1 MRRRLLN
8 DVTSFD
14 QFDCKTVISAVKVPL
29 SLLLQCAFLWGMLGS
44 AIPLHAQLS
53 SLDYGR
59 DIRPILS
66 NKCFTCHGPDDAQRK
81 ADLRLDRREGIYS
94 KSASGSI
101 PIVPGDPEASEVIR
115 RIENADPSERMP
127 PPEANKQLTED
138 ERVKLTSWIKAGA
151 EYKQHWSFVAPTRPS
166 PPVVSDATW
175 VRNPIDAFVLARM
188 ELAGLRPSPEASRE
202 TLIRRLYLD
211 LIGLPPTLEQVDAFL
226 NDTNDNAYELLVDQ
240 LLASPHYGERM
251 AMDWLD
257 AARFADTN
265 GYHLDNGRDM
275 SRWRAWV
282 IDAFNRNM
290 PFDEFTI
297 DQIAG
302 DLLPNATPEQRI
314 ASGFNRNHMIN
325 FEGGA
330 IPAEYHT
337 AYIIDRVNTTGTVW
351 LGLTIGCAQC
361 HDHKFDPITQREFY
375 ELYAFF
381 HNVPEKGLDGSQGN
395 AAPVMQFPTPDQT
408 ERQRAL
414 EDQIAALQ
422 KNAQTQNSDEAAQ
435 KESASELQKREQ
447 ELKQLRRDIPSTMVM
462 EEMKEPR
469 ETFVLVRGQYDQ
481 IGTKVEAKTPDSLS
495 PFPTDA
501 PRNRL
506 GLANWL
512 VAPEQ
517 PLTSR
522 VIVNR
527 YWQMLFGVG
536 LVATAEDFGSQG
548 EQPTHPELL
557 DWLAC
562 EFQHSTQLGLAG
574 SSLEQWNIK
583 ALIKLLV
590 TSSTYRQQ
598 SLVTPDG
605 LRLDPHNHWLSR
617 GPRFRLQ
624 AEMIR
629 DQALAVSGLL
639 KHRIGGASVSPYQP
653 GDLWGEL
660 SSRSDS
666 SNWTAQFFVQSHGDD
681 LYRRS
686 MYTFWK
692 RTCPPV
698 QLSTF
703 DAPDRETCTVRR
715 ARTNTPL
722 QALVTLNDPTY
733 LEASRKL
740 AERILRDAPPDLDG
754 RLSYLFRMVTCRNPT
769 DRELTILTRIWEQQQ
784 SYYHRHSHLIEPLLS
799 IGESPVDKSVD
810 SLELASWTMVAS
822 GVLNLDETITRN

>member
-1 MRRRLLN
+1 MLAIAEPLRSE
-8 DVTSFD
+8 TS
-14 QFDCKTVISAVKVPL
+14 
-29 SLLLQCAFLWGMLGS
+29 
-44 AIPLHAQLS
+44 IP
-53 SLDYGR
+53 DYGR

-66 NKCFTCHGPDDAQRK
+66 NKCFACHGPDDAARQ
-81 ADLRLDRREGIYS
+81 ADLRLDRKEGIYS
-94 KSASGSI
+94 ETGSGAI
-101 PIVPGDPEASEVIR
+101 PVVPGDPQASELIR
-115 RIENADPSERMP
+115 RIESTDPSEHMP
-127 PPEANKQLTED
+127 PPEASKQLTDD
-138 ERVKLTSWIKAGA
+138 ERIKLVAWIRAGA
-151 EYKQHWSFVAPTRPS
+151 EFKQHWSFVAPTRPS
-166 PPVVSDATW
+166 LPTVSDASW
-175 VRNPIDAFVLARM
+175 SRNPIDNFALARM
-188 ELAGLRPSPEASRE
+188 EAAGLRPSPEASRE
-202 TLIRRLYLD
+202 TLVRRLYLD
-211 LIGLPPTLEQVDAFL
+211 LIGLPPTLAQVDAFL
-226 NDTNDNAYELLVDQ
+226 DNTNENAYELLVDQ
-240 LLASPHYGERM
+240 LLASPHFGERM

-282 IDAFNRNM
+282 IDAFNRNL

-302 DLLPNATPEQRI
+302 DLRPNATLEQRI

-330 IPAEYHT
+330 IPQEYHT

-375 ELYAFF
+375 QLYAFF
-381 HNVPEKGLDGSQGN
+381 HNVPEKGLDGNQGN
-395 AAPVMQFPTPDQT
+395 AAPVMRLPTPQQAA
-408 ERQRAL
+408 RQRDVEAQIEAL
-414 EDQIAALQ
+414 RKVQQAQAADEKLKEDVAG
-422 KNAQTQNSDEAAQ
+422 
-435 KESASELQKREQ
+435 ELQKLEQ
-447 ELKQLRRDIPSTMVM
+447 ELSQLLRDIPSTMVM
-462 EEMKEPR
+462 EDMKEPR

-481 IGTKVEAKTPDSLS
+481 FGTKVEAKTPDSLS
-495 PFPTDA
+495 PFPPDA

-506 GLANWL
+506 GFAQWL

-527 YWQMLFGVG
+527 YWQMLFGTG
-536 LVATAEDFGSQG
+536 LVTTSEDFGSQG

-562 EFQHSTQLGLAG
+562 EFQHSTQPLVAG
-574 SSLEQWNIK
+574 TPQDRWNVK

-590 TSSTYRQQ
+590 MSSTYRQQ
-598 SLVTPDG
+598 SRVTPEG
-605 LRLDPHNHWLSR
+605 LRLDPQNRWLSR
-617 GPRFRLQ
+617 APRFRLH
-624 AEMIR
+624 AELIR
-629 DQALAVSGLL
+629 DQALTISGLL

-653 GDLWGEL
+653 GDLWTEL
-660 SSRSDS
+660 SSRADS
-666 SNWTAQFFVQSHGDD
+666 SNWTAQSFVQSHGDD
-681 LYRRS
+681 LYRRG

-698 QLSTF
+698 QLATF

-722 QALVTLNDPTY
+722 QALITLNDPTY

-740 AERILRDAPPDLDG
+740 AERVLREAPTDFAQ
-754 RLSYLFRMVTCRNPT
+754 RLQFLFRSVTCRVPT
-769 DRELTILTRIWEQQQ
+769 DRELAVLTRTWEQQRIHYQ
-784 SYYHRHSHLIEPLLS
+784 SQPQMIDALLS
-799 IGESPVDKSVD
+799 IGESPADKSLEP
-810 SLELASWTMVAS
+810 LELATWTMLAS
-822 GVLNLDETITRN
+822 GILNLDETLTRN